1 MNELSRTEAQV
12 SKPDLV
18 SMSSLVWGTWRCL
31 KQFNDTQDFAR
42 FLHELQILGVTTL
55 DTADIYGGHGAEA
68 FVGQA
73 LREMGTAAN
82 VFQIVSKSGIRTASD
97 RFTLIETGHYD
108 NSPAYIRRS
117 VERSLRELGRQ
128 TLDLFLIHRPDYLMD
143 ASETGEALDNLI
155 IHGLVKS
162 VGVSNFSASQFSLL
176 QSAMTNRLATNQIE
190 YSTLETN
197 ALDDGRL
204 DQMQSESLRPMCWSP
219 LGAGRL
225 FKPEDKQAIRVRA
238 ELEKLSNK
246 YNFSGIDAA
255 AITWITRHPSGP
267 VPVIGTGRI
276 DRIGSVLRAVST
288 IIEHEDWYRV
298 LVASRGKDMA

>member
-1 MNELSRTEAQV
+1 MNDLSRLETKV
-12 SKPDLV
+12 SKSDLV

-31 KQFNDTQDFAR
+31 KQFNDTQSFAR

-68 FVGQA
+68 FLGQA

-82 VFQIVSKSGIRTASD
+82 VFQIVSKGGIRTASD
-97 RFTLIETGHYD
+97 RFTHIETGHYD
-108 NSPAYIRRS
+108 SSPAYIRRS

-143 ASETGEALDNLI
+143 ASETGDALDNLI
-155 IHGLVKS
+155 NDGLAKS
-162 VGVSNFSASQFSLL
+162 VGVSNFSTSQFNLL
-176 QSAMTNRLATNQIE
+176 QSGMTNRLVTNQIE
-190 YSTLETN
+190 YSPLETM

-204 DQMQSESLRPMCWSP
+204 DQMQFVKLRPMCWSP

-225 FKPEDKQAIRVRA
+225 FEPKGKQAIRVRFA
-238 ELEKLSNK
+238 LERLSDK
-246 YNFSGIDAA
+246 YDLSGIDAA
-255 AITWITRHPSGP
+255 AIVWTLRHPSRP

-276 DRIGSVLRAVST
+276 DRIGNVLRAVSKT
-288 IIEHEDWYRV
+288 IEHEDWYRI